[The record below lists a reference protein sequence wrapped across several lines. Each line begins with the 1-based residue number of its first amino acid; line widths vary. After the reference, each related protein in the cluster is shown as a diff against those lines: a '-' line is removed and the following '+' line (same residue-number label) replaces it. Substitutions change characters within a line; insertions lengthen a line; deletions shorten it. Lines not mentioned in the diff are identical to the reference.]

1 LSSTAV
7 KVLGWGQNENSKYW
21 IVEGSW
27 GSSWGQNGY
36 AYYFIN
42 FRFVDLEDNSL
53 NINSY
58 SFSIIPNYQK
68 KNYDERTILN

>member
-1 LSSTAV
+1 MKIVNTGLS
-7 KVLGWGQNENSKYW
+7 KDLGEAHGDKTDMRIS
-21 IVEGSW
+21 
-27 GSSWGQNGY
+27 
-36 AYYFIN
+36 YFN
-42 FRFVDLEDNSL
+42 LRFVDLENNSL